1 MSIVIEKIYQT
12 LSLPGAC
19 ALAAVTSATASV
31 NYFFDHNHTCG
42 LLNILALHVQY
53 GIQALAKFKR
63 PECTRLHLRQL

>member
-1 MSIVIEKIYQT
+1 MRKFIKRCLYRELM
-12 LSLPGAC
+12 LSPQLLRPQ
-19 ALAAVTSATASV
+19 LASLSV

-42 LLNILALHVQY
+42 LLNISALHVQY